1 MPASDH
7 QYGLLYEGGERIDG
21 IRGYLL
27 SVVAAAV
34 ISGIVKRLMGDK
46 GNQGA
51 VAKLLTGIFLAL
63 TVVSPLAKVE
73 VGRLA
78 DIVGAYRADG
88 LAAAA
93 VGEEMTRQAL
103 AESIKAQSEAYILD
117 KAAAL
122 EVALTVEIE
131 MTDTDIP
138 VPYRIRLSG
147 QVSPYAK
154 NKLSGIITEDLGIEK
169 ERQIWT

>member
-1 MPASDH
+1 MSASGYQH
-7 QYGLLYEGGERIDG
+7 GVLYEGGERIES
-21 IRGYLL
+21 IRNYLL

-34 ISGIVKRLMGDK
+34 ICGIVKRLLGDK
-46 GNQGA
+46 GTQGA

-73 VGRLA
+73 IGRLA
-78 DIVGAYRADG
+78 DTAEDYRADG

-93 VGEEMTRQAL
+93 LGEEMTRQTL

-122 EVALTVEIE
+122 EVTLTVQVEVSDE
-131 MTDTDIP
+131 EIP
-138 VPYRIRLSG
+138 VPYRVRLAG
-147 QVSPYAK
+147 KVSPYAK
-154 NKLSGIITEDLGIEK
+154 NKLSGIITEDLGIER

>member
-1 MPASDH
+1 M
-7 QYGLLYEGGERIDG
+7 
-21 IRGYLL
+21 
-27 SVVAAAV
+27 AAAV
-34 ISGIVKRLMGDK
+34 ICGIVRRLLGEK
-46 GNQGA
+46 GTQGA

-78 DIVGAYRADG
+78 DIAGDYRADG

-93 VGEEMTRQAL
+93 MGEEMTRQAL
-103 AESIKAQSEAYILD
+103 AESIKAQTEAYILD

-122 EVALTVEIE
+122 EVTLTVEVE
-131 MTDTDIP
+131 VSDEEVP
-138 VPYRIRLSG
+138 VPCRVRLTG
-147 QVSPYAK
+147 QVSPSAK
-154 NKLSGIITEDLGIEK
+154 SKLSGIITEDLGIEK